1 VTTDPFVHPVHRLEE
16 APLMTTPPDPHRLL
30 AVARDLPI
38 LLATLL
44 TTRARDD
51 RGDVPGWVMITVMTA
66 GLVAA
71 LTAVAGPQLRDMLV
85 SALNSVGG

>member
-1 VTTDPFVHPVHRLEE
+1 
-16 APLMTTPPDPHRLL
+16 MTPPTGHHHVSAALFAL
-30 AVARDLPI
+30 MLSAWT
-38 LLATLL
+38 TLS
-44 TTRARDD
+44 TRARND

-71 LTAVAGPQLRDMLV
+71 LTAVAGPQLRDMLT